1 MTITTTIEKNNKII
15 DVAIKYLDSDSVYE
29 LIDYNMELDKS
40 LKEQLSWSDRFR
52 KSWNI
57 TMIILLTAF
66 VYIYY
71 IYKRDPNTESKF

>member
-29 LIDYNMELDKS
+29 FIDYNMELDES

-57 TMIILLTAF
+57 TMIILLTSF
-66 VYIYY
+66 VYMYY